1 MLDEGLI
8 KRTNIRLTGERG
20 AGLEKKKRSREPSFS
35 IAFAPSLPLP
45 FYFVL
50 FSVLSVTQ
58 SFVSSLIY
66 NQNLLQIIKIEK

>member
-35 IAFAPSLPLP
+35 IVFAPSLPLP

-50 FSVLSVTQ
+50 FSVLSI
-58 SFVSSLIY
+58 VSLG
-66 NQNLLQIIKIEK
+66 NVFHGDLADF